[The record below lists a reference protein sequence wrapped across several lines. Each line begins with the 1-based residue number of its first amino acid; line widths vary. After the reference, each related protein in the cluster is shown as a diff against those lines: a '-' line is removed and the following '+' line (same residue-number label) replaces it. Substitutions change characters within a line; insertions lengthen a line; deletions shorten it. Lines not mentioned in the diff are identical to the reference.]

1 MQPIQDLAHLY
12 LWFRTKHTNAQ
23 ALYFTTGPH
32 LILSGDYNKYA
43 MLSASLFSNVIS
55 NSLLSNI
62 THAYSMPLAIK

>member
-12 LWFRTKHTNAQ
+12 LWTKHTNAQ
-23 ALYFTTGPH
+23 ALYFTIGPH
-32 LILSGDYNKYA
+32 LLLSDDCNKYA

-62 THAYSMPLAIK
+62 THAYSMPLAIE